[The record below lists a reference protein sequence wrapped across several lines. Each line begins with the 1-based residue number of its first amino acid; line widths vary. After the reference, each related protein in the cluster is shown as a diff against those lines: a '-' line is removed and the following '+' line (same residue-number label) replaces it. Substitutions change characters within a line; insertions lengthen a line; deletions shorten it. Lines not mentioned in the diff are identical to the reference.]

1 MEAESDA
8 ALLERYGR
16 LREAGRLIHIY
27 GEIDGVALQGFRKAV
42 AASEANSED
51 LIVTLDTQG
60 GMMSAALSL
69 YQDLKVLA
77 ATRDLRMIAQTR
89 VHSSGMLLLAAIQL
103 ERRFALA
110 PTSFLIHPPTY
121 EYKLVIDGTL
131 ERHEDAIRSYQLN
144 NEDVRRRDE
153 RMKELIGAGMGHSF
167 DRIVELAAAAE
178 FIDERRAL
186 ELGFVSRILEW

>member
-1 MEAESDA
+1 METESDA
-8 ALLERYGR
+8 VLLERYGR

-27 GEIDGVALQGFRKAV
+27 GEIDEDALQGFRKAV
-42 AASEANSED
+42 AGSGANSED

-69 YQDLKVLA
+69 YQDLKVLV

-89 VHSSGMLLLAAIQL
+89 VHSSGMLLLAAIPL

-153 RMKELIGAGMGHSF
+153 RMKS
-167 DRIVELAAAAE
+167 
-178 FIDERRAL
+178 
-186 ELGFVSRILEW
+186 